1 MSSSGASRIAPF
13 KIKLAE
19 KGRIKDI
26 KNIIVRVTGLS
37 SCLNGQILELGR
49 DVKGIVMGFDE
60 EEVLALVLGDEG
72 KLRMGQEVSGISE
85 PFAIPV
91 GYRFLGRMVD
101 ALCAPCD
108 EHGPIPS
115 EEQCAVFRD
124 SPPIMSRAPIDGF
137 LCTGTRMVDAL
148 IPIGK
153 GQRQLVIGD
162 RMTGKT
168 SVALDA
174 ILSQKGREVICIYC
188 CIGKSVSALEKVAGT
203 INRAGCLDYTI
214 VMAATDN
221 APAGEQYLVPFSAAT
236 MGDFFARHGRDVL
249 VVFDDLTKHAW
260 AYRQLSLLL
269 ERPPGR
275 EAYPG
280 DIFYIQT
287 QLMERAGRYN
297 EENGGGSM
305 TFLGIA
311 ETLQGDLT
319 GYIPSNLISMSDGQV
334 FLSTAMYAEGQRPA
348 IDFAY
353 SVSIVGGKAQPP
365 VVKRLA
371 ASLRS
376 EYAQYVELVKISR
389 LQTTLSSE
397 ADRILRKGEAILA
410 TFQQGQNEPCSLVEL
425 VVLLYMLR
433 RGVISDLSQDDRAIL
448 RREIMDFV
456 RRRNDSLLLAID
468 EKTDLTPDLEKAL
481 DELTTAYLV
490 ARREAK

>member
-13 KIKLAE
+13 KIKLSE

-37 SCLNGQILELGR
+37 SCLNGQILDLGR

-101 ALCAPCD
+101 ALCLPCD

-124 SPPIMSRAPIDGF
+124 SPPIMSRSPIDRF
-137 LCTGTRMVDAL
+137 LCTGTRMIDAL
-148 IPIGK
+148 IPLGK

-168 SVALDA
+168 SVAVDT

-188 CIGKSVSALEKVAGT
+188 CIGKSVSALEKAVGT

-214 VMAATDN
+214 VMVATDN

-236 MGDFFARHGRDVL
+236 MGDFFARSGRDVV

-297 EENGGGSM
+297 QENGGGSM

-319 GYIPSNLISMSDGQV
+319 GYIPSNLISMCDGQF
-334 FLSTAMYAEGQRPA
+334 FLSTALYAEGQRPA
-348 IDFAY
+348 IDLAY

-365 VVKRLA
+365 VLKRLSA
-371 ASLRS
+371 TLRS
-376 EYAQYVELVKISR
+376 EYARYVELVKISR
-389 LQTTLSSE
+389 LQSALSRE
-397 ADRILRKGEAILA
+397 AERILRKGEAILA
-410 TFQQGQNEPCSLVEL
+410 SFQQGQNEPSSLIEQ

-433 RGVISDLSQDDRAIL
+433 RGVISDLSSDDREIL
-448 RREIMDFV
+448 RREIMAFV
-456 RRRNDSLLLAID
+456 QQRNDSVIMAIN
-468 EKTDLTPDLEKAL
+468 EQTDLTPELEKAL
-481 DELTTAYLV
+481 DDLTTGYLA